1 MRNYSNEYKK
11 IASFENLIF
20 SNVSILKGLYIW
32 LDIFLEESSIL
43 FFFFYNFSLRYKSL
57 KDFLSFCLCLSL
69 LSPLLEKE
77 FSRLFFEQSKYIRSN
92 MLKS

>member
-11 IASFENLIF
+11 IASFENRIF
-20 SNVSILKGLYIW
+20 SNVSILKGLYMIRYI
-32 LDIFLEESSIL
+32 IFGGIIDS

-57 KDFLSFCLCLSL
+57 KDFLSLCLCLSL

-92 MLKS
+92 LC